1 MGYSSSVYK
10 SASDKLFARRLKAEK
25 DADRRREVIH
35 NKFPRTKEL
44 EKQIS
49 NCGIQAARAVIGGGD
64 VVSQMEKLKD
74 CNLAM
79 QQELKEILV
88 SNGYSEDVFEP
99 QYTCKKC
106 NDTGYYDENGRT
118 LVCSCLKQTLIACAC
133 EELNRTAPLALS
145 TFDTI
150 SLDYYDKAEDCAIGI
165 SPYNQMSRILRYC
178 QSYAEN
184 FSKNSE
190 SILMKGATGLGKTH
204 LSLAIANEVIKK
216 GYGVIYVSAPSLMQR
231 LEKQFFSK
239 LDDDD
244 STIDMLL
251 ECDLLIVDDLGTE
264 FHGQFSVSQMY
275 NIFNSRMLSNKPI
288 IINTNL
294 TMREL
299 EKIYTERFVSRISGN
314 AQKLDFLG
322 KDIRVRKK

>member
-1 MGYSSSVYK
+1 MGYSSSVHK
-10 SASDKLFARRLKAEK
+10 AATDKLFERRLKAEK
-25 DADRRREVIH
+25 SADRRKLEIYE
-35 NKFPRTKEL
+35 KLPRTQEL

-49 NCGIQAARAVIGGGD
+49 LSGIKAARAVIGGED
-64 VVSQMEKLKD
+64 VVAQVKKLRD
-74 CNLAM
+74 ENLAM
-79 QQELKEILV
+79 QAELKDILI
-88 SNGYSEDVFEP
+88 SNGYPEDVFEAH
-99 QYTCKKC
+99 YTCKKC
-106 NDTGYYDENGRT
+106 KDTGYYDENGRT
-118 LVCSCLKQTLIACAC
+118 LVCSCFKQALISCAC

-145 TFDTI
+145 TFETFN
-150 SLDYYDKAEDCAIGI
+150 LDYYDKNTDSKIGV

-178 QSYAEN
+178 QNYAQN
-184 FSKNSE
+184 FTKASE
-190 SILMKGATGLGKTH
+190 SIFMKGATGLGKTH

-216 GYGVIYVSAPSLMQR
+216 GYGVIYVSAPSLMQK

-239 LDDDD
+239 NDDEET
-244 STIDMLL
+244 TINMLL

-275 NIFNSRMLSNKPI
+275 NIFNSRMLANKPI

-322 KDIRVRKK
+322 KDIRIRKK

>member
-1 MGYSSSVYK
+1 MGYSSSVQK
-10 SASDKLFARRLKAEK
+10 AAADRLFERRLKAEK
-25 DADRRREVIH
+25 DADRRRADIY
-35 NKFPRTKEL
+35 NKLPRTKEL
-44 EKQIS
+44 EKAIS
-49 NCGIQAARAVIGGGD
+49 QCGIMAARAVIGGGD
-64 VVSQMEKLKD
+64 VAEQMKQLRD
-74 CNLAM
+74 TNLAM
-79 QQELKEILV
+79 QSELAEILS
-88 SNGYSEDVFEP
+88 SNGYSADVFEP
-99 QYTCKKC
+99 DYHCKKC

-118 LVCSCLKQTLIACAC
+118 LVCSCMKQALVACAC
-133 EELNRTAPLALS
+133 DELNRIAPLSLS
-145 TFDTI
+145 TFESF
-150 SLDYYDKAEDCAIGI
+150 SLDYYEKSQDGRTGI

-178 QSYAEN
+178 QNYAEK

-216 GYGVIYVSAPSLMQR
+216 GFGVIYVSAPSLMQR

-239 LDDDD
+239 DNDD
-244 STIDMLL
+244 SALDILL
-251 ECDLLIVDDLGTE
+251 DCDLLIVDDLGTE

-275 NIFNSRMLSNKPI
+275 NIFNSRMLCNKPI

-322 KDIRVRKK
+322 SDIRIRKK

>member
-10 SASDKLFARRLKAEK
+10 AAADRLFERRLKAEK
-25 DADRRREVIH
+25 DADRRRAEIY
-35 NKFPRTKEL
+35 KKLPRTKTL
-44 EKQIS
+44 EKEIS
-49 NCGIQAARAVIGGGD
+49 QCGIQAARAVIGGEN
-64 VVSQMEKLKD
+64 VAEQMKKLRD
-74 CNLAM
+74 RNLAM
-79 QQELKEILV
+79 QSELSDILT
-88 SNGYSEDVFEP
+88 SNGYSENVFDP
-99 QYTCKKC
+99 DYHCKKC
-106 NDTGYYDENGRT
+106 SDTGYYDENGRT
-118 LVCSCLKQTLIACAC
+118 LVCSCMKQTLVSCAC
-133 EELNRTAPLALS
+133 EELNRTAPLSLS
-145 TFDTI
+145 TFDSF
-150 SLDYYDKAEDCAIGI
+150 SLDYYDKAQDSRTGI
-165 SPYNQMSRILRYC
+165 SPYNHMSKILRYC
-178 QSYAEN
+178 QNYAEK
-184 FSKNSE
+184 FTKNSE

-204 LSLAIANEVIKK
+204 LSLAIANEVIKN

-239 LDDDD
+239 NDDD
-244 STIDMLL
+244 SAINMLL

-322 KDIRVRKK
+322 SDIRVRKK

>member
-1 MGYSSSVYK
+1 MGYSSSVHK
-10 SASDKLFARRLKAEK
+10 SAKDKLFERRLKAEK
-25 DADRRREVIH
+25 SAERRKLEIYG
-35 NKFPRTKEL
+35 KLPRTQVL

-49 NCGIQAARAVIGGGD
+49 LSGIKAARAVIGGED
-64 VVSQMEKLKD
+64 VVEQVKKLRD
-74 CNLAM
+74 ENLAM
-79 QQELKEILV
+79 QAELKEILT
-88 SNGYSEDVFEP
+88 SNGYPEDVFEP

-106 NDTGYYDENGRT
+106 KDTGYYDENGRT
-118 LVCSCLKQTLIACAC
+118 LVCSCFKQALIACAC

-145 TFDTI
+145 TFD
-150 SLDYYDKAEDCAIGI
+150 SFKLDYYDKNVDDAIGI

-178 QSYAEN
+178 QNYAQN
-184 FSKNSE
+184 FTKNSE

-216 GYGVIYVSAPSLMQR
+216 GYGVIYVSAPSLMQK

-239 LDDDD
+239 NDDEDA
-244 STIDMLL
+244 TMNMLL

-275 NIFNSRMLSNKPI
+275 NIFNSRMLANKPI

-294 TMREL
+294 TLREL

-322 KDIRVRKK
+322 KDIRIRKK

>member
-1 MGYSSSVYK
+1 MGYSSNVYK
-10 SASDKLFARRLKAEK
+10 SASDKLFERRLKAEK
-25 DADRRREVIH
+25 DADRRRAEIY
-35 NKFPRTKEL
+35 NKLPRTKEL

-49 NCGIQAARAVIGGGD
+49 NCSIQVARAVIGGDD
-64 VVSQMEKLKD
+64 VVTQMQKLRD
-74 CNLAM
+74 NNLAM
-79 QQELKEILV
+79 QSELKEILV
-88 SNGYSEDVFEP
+88 SNGYSEDVFNP

-118 LVCSCLKQTLIACAC
+118 LVCSCLKQALISCAC
-133 EELNRTAPLALS
+133 EELNKTAPLSLS
-145 TFDTI
+145 TFDTF
-150 SLDYYDKAEDCAIGI
+150 SLDYYDKAEDSAIGI

-178 QSYAEN
+178 QGYADN

-239 LDDDD
+239 NDDD
-244 STIDMLL
+244 STINMLL

-275 NIFNSRMLSNKPI
+275 NIFNSRMLANKPI

-322 KDIRVRKK
+322 KDIRIRKK

>member
-10 SASDKLFARRLKAEK
+10 AAADRLFDRRIKAER
-25 DADRRREVIH
+25 DADRRRMAIYE
-35 NKFPRTKEL
+35 KLPRTKEL
-44 EKQIS
+44 ENQIS
-49 NCGIQAARAVIGGGD
+49 KCGIKAARAVIKGGN
-64 VVSQMEKLKD
+64 VVSEIEKLRD
-74 CNLAM
+74 QNLSM
-79 QQELKEILV
+79 QKELKEILI
-88 SNGYSEDVFEP
+88 SGGYDENAFEP
-99 QYTCKKC
+99 DYSCKKC
-106 NDTGYYDENGRT
+106 GDTGYYEENGKT
-118 LVCSCLKQTLIACAC
+118 LVCSCMKQALIACAC
-133 EELNRTAPLALS
+133 EELNRTAPLTLS
-145 TFDTI
+145 TFDTF
-150 SLDYYDKAEDCAIGI
+150 SLDYYDKAEDTSIGI
-165 SPYNQMSRILRYC
+165 SPYNQMCKILKYC
-178 QSYAEN
+178 KSYAEN

-216 GYGVIYVSAPSLMQR
+216 GFGVIYVSAPSLMQR
-231 LEKQFFSK
+231 LEKQYFSRN
-239 LDDDD
+239 DD
-244 STIDMLL
+244 SAINMLL

-275 NIFNSRMLSNKPI
+275 NIFNSRMLSNKPL

-322 KDIRVRKK
+322 NDIRVRKK

>member
-1 MGYSSSVYK
+1 MGYSSNVYK
-10 SASDKLFARRLKAEK
+10 SASDKLFERRLKAEK
-25 DADRRREVIH
+25 DADRRRAEIY
-35 NKFPRTKEL
+35 NKIPRTKEL

-49 NCGIQAARAVIGGGD
+49 NCSIQVARAVIGGDD
-64 VVSQMEKLKD
+64 VVAQMQKLRD
-74 CNLAM
+74 NNLAM
-79 QQELKEILV
+79 QSELKEILV
-88 SNGYSEDVFEP
+88 SNGYSDDVFNP

-118 LVCSCLKQTLIACAC
+118 LVCSCLKQALISCAC
-133 EELNRTAPLALS
+133 EELNKTAPLSLS
-145 TFDTI
+145 TFDTF
-150 SLDYYDKAEDCAIGI
+150 SLDYYDKTEDSAIGI

-178 QSYAEN
+178 QGYADN

-239 LDDDD
+239 NDDD
-244 STIDMLL
+244 STINMLL

-275 NIFNSRMLSNKPI
+275 NIFNSRMLANKPI

-322 KDIRVRKK
+322 KDIRIRKK

>member
-10 SASDKLFARRLKAEK
+10 AAADRLFERRLKAEK
-25 DADRRREVIH
+25 DADRRRAEIY
-35 NKFPRTKEL
+35 KKLPRTKEL
-44 EKQIS
+44 EKEIS
-49 NCGIQAARAVIGGGD
+49 QCGIQAARAVIGGEN
-64 VVSQMEKLKD
+64 VAEQMKKLRD
-74 CNLAM
+74 RNLAM
-79 QQELKEILV
+79 QSELTDILT
-88 SNGYSEDVFEP
+88 SNGYSENVFDP
-99 QYTCKKC
+99 DYHCKKC
-106 NDTGYYDENGRT
+106 SDTGYYDENGRT
-118 LVCSCLKQTLIACAC
+118 LVCPCMKQALISCAC
-133 EELNRTAPLALS
+133 EELNRTAPLSLS
-145 TFDTI
+145 TFDSF
-150 SLDYYDKAEDCAIGI
+150 SLDYYDKAQDSHTGI
-165 SPYNQMSRILRYC
+165 SPYNQMSKIFRYC
-178 QSYAEN
+178 QNYAEK
-184 FSKNSE
+184 FTKNSE

-204 LSLAIANEVIKK
+204 LSLAIANEVIKN
-216 GYGVIYVSAPSLMQR
+216 GYGVIYVSAPSLMQK

-239 LDDDD
+239 NDDD
-244 STIDMLL
+244 SAINMLL

-322 KDIRVRKK
+322 SDIRVRKK

>member
-10 SASDKLFARRLKAEK
+10 AAADRLFDRRIKAER
-25 DADRRREVIH
+25 DADGRRMVIYE
-35 NKFPRTKEL
+35 KLPRTKEL

-49 NCGIQAARAVIGGGD
+49 KCGIKAARAVIKGEN
-64 VVSQMEKLKD
+64 VVSELEKLRD
-74 CNLAM
+74 QNLSM
-79 QQELKEILV
+79 QKELKEILI
-88 SNGYSEDVFEP
+88 SGGYDENAFEP
-99 QYTCKKC
+99 DYSCKKC
-106 NDTGYYDENGRT
+106 GDTGYYEENGKT
-118 LVCSCLKQTLIACAC
+118 LVCSCMKQALIACAC
-133 EELNRTAPLALS
+133 EELNRTAPLTLS
-145 TFDTI
+145 TFDTF
-150 SLDYYDKAEDCAIGI
+150 SLDYYDKAEDTSIGI
-165 SPYNQMSRILRYC
+165 SPYNQMCKILKYC
-178 QSYAEN
+178 KSYAEN

-216 GYGVIYVSAPSLMQR
+216 GFGVIYVSAPSLMQR
-231 LEKQFFSK
+231 LEKQYFSRN
-239 LDDDD
+239 DD
-244 STIDMLL
+244 SAINMLL

-275 NIFNSRMLSNKPI
+275 NIFNSRMLSNKPL

-322 KDIRVRKK
+322 NDIRVRKK